1 MTLEDLQLT
10 LQILK
15 WLFGSFGLVMISVQG
30 YNALQLNRLNDWM
43 RKLDLSNV
51 GQGKDIESL
60 KNEIGRQNKSKDRLA
75 HDIMVRHMEIDSRL
89 RALEEKMKQCK
100 HCNGQ

>member
-1 MTLEDLQLT
+1 MEDLQLT

-43 RKLDLSNV
+43 RKLDLSNL
-51 GQGKDIESL
+51 GQAKDIEGL
-60 KNEIGRQNKSKDRLA
+60 KREMGQHSKSKDKMA
-75 HDIMVRHMEIDSRL
+75 HDIMVRHMETDSRL
-89 RALEEKMKQCK
+89 RALEEKVKHCK
-100 HCNGQ
+100 HCNSI